1 MTTIYLT
8 RHGETEW
15 NLAHRFQGQLDSPLT
30 EKGRMQASWLGERL
44 ADVEFSAIYS
54 SSSNRALD
62 TAKIV
67 RGQRDMP
74 IEPRAE
80 LMEIMLGKWEGR
92 EIQGIE
98 VDDKQNFKYFWNQPH
113 LYKPEVGETFEDV
126 INRSYKILEE
136 IKEKHEGNV
145 LVVCHGIVLKSI
157 LCAVEKKPIKELWK
171 GPFMVQTSL
180 TILEATTDGFDIIKA
195 GDTSHHKELP
205 D

>member
-30 EKGRMQASWLGERL
+30 EKGRLQASWLGERL
-44 ADVEFSAIYS
+44 EEVTFSAIYS

-67 RGQRDMP
+67 RGQRQMT
-74 IEPRAE
+74 IETRPDLR
-80 LMEIMLGKWEGR
+80 EIMLGKWEGR
-92 EIQGIE
+92 IIQGIE
-98 VDDKQNFKYFWNQPH
+98 EDDTENYNYFWKKPH
-113 LYKPEVGETFEDV
+113 LYQPEVGETFEDV
-126 INRSYKILEE
+126 INRSYKVLEE

-145 LVVCHGIVLKSI
+145 LVVSHGIVLKSI
-157 LCAVEKKPIKELWK
+157 LCAIEKKPIRELWK

-180 TILEATTDGFDIIKA
+180 TILESTDQGFDIIKA
-195 GDTSHHKELP
+195 GDTSHHRSFE
-205 D
+205 